1 MCVHIY
7 IVYIYISNSINQ
19 IIFNKINKSAK
30 KTFLLKKI
38 NIGFDKEWKV
48 HFFLMHFSHIFYSN
62 KTKKNVPI
70 YTIKKTHTKSVNIT
84 TFYSASRTL
93 QFTDGLDLNS

>member
-38 NIGFDKEWKV
+38 NIGFDKE
-48 HFFLMHFSHIFYSN
+48 
-62 KTKKNVPI
+62 
-70 YTIKKTHTKSVNIT
+70 
-84 TFYSASRTL
+84 
-93 QFTDGLDLNS
+93 